1 MPSKIILSLEGTIGA
16 GKTTLLSYL
25 EKIGNVCVIPE
36 PIEDWTLLNDTNP
49 LKEFYNDKTKYG
61 FAFQMLILTSQI
73 SMMKKAQESK
83 CDLVILERCAFSN
96 NNTFVEN
103 MVQLFNPVERAIYKN
118 MYEQLATDKPDGYI
132 YLQTDTRTACNRIK
146 VRSRSGEDTVT
157 QVYLDTLN
165 VTLENFLDK
174 QKEITLVI
182 NGNRDKTTVDDYADT
197 FVDILYFAEYLRDN
211 KGRQQKSRNINLF
224 GK

>member
-36 PIEDWTLLNDTNP
+36 PVEDWTLLNDTNP

-96 NNTFVEN
+96 NNKTDG
-103 MVQLFNPVERAIYKN
+103 KN
-118 MYEQLATDKPDGYI
+118 FQIT
-132 YLQTDTRTACNRIK
+132 
-146 VRSRSGEDTVT
+146 
-157 QVYLDTLN
+157 N
-165 VTLENFLDK
+165 V
-174 QKEITLVI
+174 IV
-182 NGNRDKTTVDDYADT
+182 
-197 FVDILYFAEYLRDN
+197 
-211 KGRQQKSRNINLF
+211 
-224 GK
+224 